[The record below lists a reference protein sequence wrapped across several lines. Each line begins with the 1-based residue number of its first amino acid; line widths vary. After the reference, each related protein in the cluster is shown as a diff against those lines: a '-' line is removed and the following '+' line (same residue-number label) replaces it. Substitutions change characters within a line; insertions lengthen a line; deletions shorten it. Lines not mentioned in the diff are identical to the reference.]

1 MNKQKEC
8 YFFFLKKL
16 TQMNLEEAIEDT
28 PEYKA
33 LCEYYPHITKSIK
46 LKRDIERLKINRYL
60 G

>member
-1 MNKQKEC
+1 
-8 YFFFLKKL
+8 
-16 TQMNLEEAIEDT
+16 MNLEEAIEDT

-46 LKRDIERLKINRYL
+46 LKRDIEKLKINRYL